1 MVLTRVCDI
10 RSPEPADAPVTLP
23 AGIMPVVH
31 AKVVNGVALDR
42 TIFMEPVEHIV
53 WKGGAAMATGF
64 GLTVTMTFKCDPG
77 HPFANG
83 VTV

>member
-1 MVLTRVCDI
+1 M
-10 RSPEPADAPVTLP
+10 TLP
-23 AGIMPVVH
+23 AGIIPVVH
-31 AKVVNGVALDR
+31 VKVVNGVALDR

-53 WKGGAAMATGF
+53 WKGGAAMATGV
-64 GLTVTMTFKCDPG
+64 GLTVTTTFTGDPG